1 MLIGDNGTPSTLMP
15 NYEVNREIA
24 RQRLSNQFIDRAGHS
39 QPADLVAWLG
49 AMQAQ
54 DFPAAKWA
62 LGLRMHRN
70 TEAEIDRAFDAGLIL
85 RTHVMRPT
93 WHFVTPADIRWMI
106 ELSARRVQQALA
118 HANRS
123 YEIDPAM
130 CVRATGIFEKALS
143 RGHHL
148 TRAKLGEELAR
159 AGIVAKGVRLALL
172 TIYAEL
178 EQIICS
184 GPRQGKAMTY
194 ASMGTRA
201 PHAVRLSRE
210 EALAELTRRYLRS
223 HGPATARDFAWW
235 SGLTSIDV
243 KRGLEMIGAHKE
255 VVDGLTYWTV
265 DEKPAGTT
273 QRRGVH
279 LLPIYDE
286 YLVAYRDQLAVPRAT
301 ANRGIL
307 PQALIVDGGVAGTW
321 KAVAKTGD
329 VAIEVAVERKLGD
342 AERRALARAV
352 TRYGRFRERQIS
364 LVD

>member
-1 MLIGDNGTPSTLMP
+1 
-15 NYEVNREIA
+15 
-24 RQRLSNQFIDRAGHS
+24 
-39 QPADLVAWLG
+39 
-49 AMQAQ
+49 
-54 DFPAAKWA
+54 
-62 LGLRMHRN
+62 
-70 TEAEIDRAFDAGLIL
+70 
-85 RTHVMRPT
+85 
-93 WHFVTPADIRWMI
+93 
-106 ELSARRVQQALA
+106 
-118 HANRS
+118 
-123 YEIDPAM
+123 
-130 CVRATGIFEKALS
+130 
-143 RGHHL
+143 
-148 TRAKLGEELAR
+148 
-159 AGIVAKGVRLALL
+159 
-172 TIYAEL
+172 
-178 EQIICS
+178 
-184 GPRQGKAMTY
+184 
-194 ASMGTRA
+194 
-201 PHAVRLSRE
+201 
-210 EALAELTRRYLRS
+210 
-223 HGPATARDFAWW
+223 
-235 SGLTSIDV
+235 LTSIDV